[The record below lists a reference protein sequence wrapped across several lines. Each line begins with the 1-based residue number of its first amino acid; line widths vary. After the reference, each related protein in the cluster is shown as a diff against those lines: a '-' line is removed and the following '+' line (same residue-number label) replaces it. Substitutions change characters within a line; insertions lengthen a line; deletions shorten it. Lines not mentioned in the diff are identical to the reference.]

1 MSNEG
6 LYIMAGLAKGFE
18 KGVDNYSKIKQKQAE
33 LKQENE
39 EWKLNKKVKEA
50 QLKVYEAKTSPEAM
64 EQQRKEFQQT
74 NQLFELNQKAKASAI
89 NTAEIKVQKEL
100 MDLERTK
107 TIYQA
112 AELNTLQSEGKTEGE
127 ARAIMAMEQGRSANI
142 AGQQVPVASPE
153 FTEQYSDFGS
163 AETNVATGE
172 REAYGTR
179 GSTRDPFLTALSRG
193 AQERTGLTK
202 TEAREKI
209 YGDDEKT
216 ITQAKRGVVGDI
228 RAAKSKNKPIEDIN
242 KLIRF
247 EGYEPE
253 EFAEEL
259 EGYNPIDKA
268 TLIEKAKSFIPGVE
282 GQKRD
287 RRMKDGIPYEKRD
300 DGLWH
305 KVESK

>member
-142 AGQQVPVASPE
+142 AGQQATVASPE
-153 FTEQYSDFGS
+153 FTEQYSDLGS

-179 GSTRDPFLTALSRG
+179 GSTRDPFLAALSRK
-193 AQERTGLTK
+193 AQGDTGL
-202 TEAREKI
+202 
-209 YGDDEKT
+209 
-216 ITQAKRGVVGDI
+216 
-228 RAAKSKNKPIEDIN
+228 SK
-242 KLIRF
+242 
-247 EGYEPE
+247 
-253 EFAEEL
+253 
-259 EGYNPIDKA
+259 
-268 TLIEKAKSFIPGVE
+268 EKAKKQIFDEEKGTSKQTDEEFLKTLGVGE
-282 GQKRD
+282 GDNTEETDLRAQAIQSLEDADYPTTEKNIAAAIKQ
-287 RRMKDGIPYEKRD
+287 MKG
-300 DGLWH
+300 
-305 KVESK
+305 